1 MIKRSQKFVN
11 LPDYPLSD
19 LADTK
24 NNLIAG
30 GVEIIDLGAGDADLS
45 PPIEVIQSLSEA
57 CRQIEMSRYS
67 FQIGLPSFR
76 EEIANWMKNRFGTKL
91 DPYREILPLLGSKE
105 GIAKL
110 PLAFMDPGEVAVI
123 PDPGYQS
130 YLGGVIL
137 AGGRPLLAPLLP
149 EENFL
154 IPLDGFQPDISSQI
168 RLLYLNYPNNP
179 TTAVAPSEYLQ
190 KAVEFCQKTRSVLIH
205 DHAYSEIAFDGYRP
219 SSILEIEGA
228 KDVSLEFHSFSKTY
242 NMTGWRLGWVAGGAD
257 LISALTKVKTF
268 MDTGPFKAIQAA
280 GVTALKIHEKW
291 MPGNVAIFQSRR
303 DVAVE
308 SFTKVGFSVT
318 KPKATMYLW
327 VPIPGREGSVSFAKR
342 ALEQEG
348 VIVLPGAGLG
358 SGGEGFFRIA
368 LTVEDRLMRAAAR
381 RLGRLIDR

>member
-1 MIKRSQKFVN
+1 MGKRSQEFLR
-11 LPDYPLSD
+11 LPEYPLSD
-19 LADTK
+19 LSDTK
-24 NNLIAG
+24 KQLASR
-30 GVEIIDLGAGDADLS
+30 GVEIIDLGAGDVDLS
-45 PPIEVIQSLSEA
+45 PPIEVIQTLSEA

-76 EEIANWMKNRFGTKL
+76 EEIAKWMKNRFGIEL

-137 AGGRPLLAPLLP
+137 AGGRPFLSPLLP
-149 EENFL
+149 EHNFL
-154 IPLDGFQPDISSQI
+154 IPLDGFQSDILSKIQ
-168 RLLYLNYPNNP
+168 LLYLNYPNNP
-179 TTAVAPSEYLQ
+179 TTAVAPSEYFRE
-190 KAVEFCQKTRSVLIH
+190 AVEFCQKTKSVLIH
-205 DHAYSEIAFDGYRP
+205 DHAYSEISFDGYQP
-219 SSILEIEGA
+219 SSILEMDGA

-242 NMTGWRLGWVAGGAD
+242 NMTGWRLGWVAGSAD

-280 GVTALKIHEKW
+280 GVTALKIHENW
-291 MPGNVAIFQSRR
+291 MPKNVAMFQSRR

-308 SFTKVGFSVT
+308 SFTKAGFSVT

-327 VPIPGREGSVSFAKR
+327 VPIPGKGNSINFGKK

-348 VIVLPGAGLG
+348 VVVLPGAALG
-358 SGGEGFFRIA
+358 VGGEGYFRIA

>member
-1 MIKRSQKFVN
+1 
-11 LPDYPLSD
+11 
-19 LADTK
+19 
-24 NNLIAG
+24 
-30 GVEIIDLGAGDADLS
+30 
-45 PPIEVIQSLSEA
+45 
-57 CRQIEMSRYS
+57 MSRYS

-76 EEIANWMKNRFGTKL
+76 EEIAKWMKNRFGIEL

-137 AGGRPLLAPLLP
+137 AGGRPFLSPLLP
-149 EENFL
+149 EHNFL
-154 IPLDGFQPDISSQI
+154 IPLDGFQSDILSKIQ
-168 RLLYLNYPNNP
+168 LLYLNYPNNP
-179 TTAVAPSEYLQ
+179 TTAVAPSEYFRE
-190 KAVEFCQKTRSVLIH
+190 AVEFCQKTKSVLIH
-205 DHAYSEIAFDGYRP
+205 DHAYSEISFDGYQP
-219 SSILEIEGA
+219 SSILEMDGA

-242 NMTGWRLGWVAGGAD
+242 NMTGWRLGWVAGSAD

-280 GVTALKIHEKW
+280 GVTALKIHKNW
-291 MPGNVAIFQSRR
+291 MPKNVAMFQSRR

-308 SFTKVGFSVT
+308 SFTKAGFSVT

-327 VPIPGREGSVSFAKR
+327 VPIPGKGNSINFGKK

-348 VIVLPGAGLG
+348 VVVLPGAALG
-358 SGGEGFFRIA
+358 VGGEGYFRIA

>member
-1 MIKRSQKFVN
+1 MGKRSQEFLR
-11 LPDYPLSD
+11 LPEYPLSD
-19 LADTK
+19 LSDTK
-24 NNLIAG
+24 KQLASR
-30 GVEIIDLGAGDADLS
+30 GVEIIDLGAGDVDLS
-45 PPIEVIQSLSEA
+45 PPIEVIQTLSEA

-76 EEIANWMKNRFGTKL
+76 EEIAKWMKNRFGIEL

-137 AGGRPLLAPLLP
+137 AGGRPFLSPLLP
-149 EENFL
+149 EHNFL
-154 IPLDGFQPDISSQI
+154 IPLDGFQSDILSKIQ
-168 RLLYLNYPNNP
+168 LLYLNYPNNP
-179 TTAVAPSEYLQ
+179 TTAVAPSEYFRE
-190 KAVEFCQKTRSVLIH
+190 AVEFCQKTKSVLIH
-205 DHAYSEIAFDGYRP
+205 DHAYSEISFDGYQP
-219 SSILEIEGA
+219 SSILEMDGA

-242 NMTGWRLGWVAGGAD
+242 NMTGWRLGWVAGSAD

-280 GVTALKIHEKW
+280 GVTALKIHKNW
-291 MPGNVAIFQSRR
+291 MPKNVAMFQSRR

-308 SFTKVGFSVT
+308 SFTKAGFSVT

-327 VPIPGREGSVSFAKR
+327 VPIPGKGNSINFGKK

-348 VIVLPGAGLG
+348 VVVLPGAALG
-358 SGGEGFFRIA
+358 VGGEGYFRIA

>member
-1 MIKRSQKFVN
+1 MGKRSQKFLR
-11 LPDYPLSD
+11 LPEYPLSD
-19 LADTK
+19 LSDTK
-24 NNLIAG
+24 KQLASR
-30 GVEIIDLGAGDADLS
+30 GVEIIDLGAGDVDLS
-45 PPIEVIQSLSEA
+45 PPIEVIQTLSEA

-76 EEIANWMKNRFGTKL
+76 EEIAKWMKNRFGIEL

-137 AGGRPLLAPLLP
+137 AGGRPFLSPLLP
-149 EENFL
+149 EHNFL
-154 IPLDGFQPDISSQI
+154 IPLDGFQSDILSKIQ
-168 RLLYLNYPNNP
+168 LLYLNYPNNP
-179 TTAVAPSEYLQ
+179 TTAVAPSEYFRE
-190 KAVEFCQKTRSVLIH
+190 AVEFCQKTKSVLIH
-205 DHAYSEIAFDGYRP
+205 DHAYSEISFDGYQP
-219 SSILEIEGA
+219 SSILEMDGA

-242 NMTGWRLGWVAGGAD
+242 NMTGWRLGWVAGSAD

-280 GVTALKIHEKW
+280 GVTALKIHKNW
-291 MPGNVAIFQSRR
+291 MPKNVAMFQSRR

-308 SFTKVGFSVT
+308 SFTKAGFSVT

-327 VPIPGREGSVSFAKR
+327 VPIPGKGNSINFGKK

-348 VIVLPGAGLG
+348 VVVLPGAALG
-358 SGGEGFFRIA
+358 VGGEGYFRIA